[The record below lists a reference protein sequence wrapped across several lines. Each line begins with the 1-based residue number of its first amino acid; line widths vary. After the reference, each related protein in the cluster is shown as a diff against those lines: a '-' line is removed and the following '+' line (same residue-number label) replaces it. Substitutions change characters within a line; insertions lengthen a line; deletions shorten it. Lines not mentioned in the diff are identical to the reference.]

1 MLGTSERICTLYP
14 VHLVMAQNLPNYIA
28 VEGPIGVGKTSLA
41 QRLAS
46 EFGYETLFEPT
57 AEHVLLERFYQDQ
70 RRYAF
75 TTQLFFL
82 LHRAEQMAGL
92 ESQGWFET
100 PLVADFIMEKDR
112 LFAQLTLDAEEFA
125 LYEQVSEALTLSWRQ
140 PDLVIYLQAP
150 PRTLLE
156 RVRKRGIRSESNCS
170 LHYLTEVSQLYTG
183 FFHHFER
190 SPLLVVDASE
200 CNFASVDSHFEALLE
215 CIRGMR
221 GRRHYFRLNPSLL
234 D

>member
-1 MLGTSERICTLYP
+1 MSIQDYP
-14 VHLVMAQNLPNYIA
+14 SYIA

-41 QRLAS
+41 KRLAA
-46 EFGYETLFEPT
+46 EFGYETLLEPT

-92 ESQGWFET
+92 ESQGWFESS
-100 PLVADFIMEKDR
+100 LVADFIMEKDR
-112 LFAQLTLDAEEFA
+112 LFAKLTLDAEEFA
-125 LYEQVSEALTLSWRQ
+125 LYEQVSAALTLSWRQ

-150 PRTLLE
+150 PRILLE
-156 RVRKRGIRSESNCS
+156 RVRRRGIRSESNCS
-170 LHYLTEVSQLYTG
+170 LHYLSEVSQLYTG
-183 FFHHFER
+183 FFHHFDR

-200 CNFASVDSHFEALLE
+200 CNFAAVESHFKALLE
-215 CIRGMR
+215 CIHTMR
-221 GRRHYFRLNPSLL
+221 GRRHYFRLNPLL
-234 D
+234 LE